1 MYARFVLPKDI
12 DRPMKKSCQRIG
24 IVRLMCGAFA
34 FVCDPSLADPIDD
47 LIAAIRESVKNDAAK
62 ITPAYAAMI
71 NFESEPNIS
80 SSTLWIDTA
89 QETDD
94 KLKVVKFP
102 MRYEFDLTESGWK
115 PFAQATLAKLSYE
128 QTQDLSGVLT
138 AGEAV
143 SPTWDSYSATLG
155 GGVRIPIAHGWSIL
169 PAIDGGYAHLSNE
182 TEYSGQFSNT
192 ILKPA
197 FEGIISDWSAD
208 AWLLNGHLALQYR
221 GYIRKLD
228 IDAKLSYTLSHTE
241 SFSSTSEFQ
250 EFSESFQTISLK
262 IEGTHPLGISPM
274 DYPLSII
281 GRLGNSTFLGENRD
295 ELEFTYLNEVGL
307 SLQADISKHGLPV
320 KKLSLGTMALL
331 GDNVLG
337 WSILFGYR
345 F

>member
-12 DRPMKKSCQRIG
+12 DKPMKMGCQCIG
-24 IVRLMCGAFA
+24 IVGFMCGTVA
-34 FVCDPSLADPIDD
+34 FVCDASLADPIDD

-94 KLKVVKFP
+94 KLKVIKLP
-102 MRYEFDLTESGWK
+102 MRYEFDLTVSGWK

-138 AGEAV
+138 PGEAV
-143 SPTWDSYSATLG
+143 NPTWDSYSVTLG
-155 GGVRIPIAHGWSIL
+155 GGVRIPIDQSWSIL
-169 PAIDGGYAHLSNE
+169 PAIDGGYAHLSND

-192 ILKPA
+192 IIKPA
-197 FEGIISDWSAD
+197 LQGVVYDWSAD
-208 AWLLNGHLALQYR
+208 AWLVNGHITLQYR
-221 GYIRKLD
+221 GQIRKLD
-228 IDAKLSYTLSHTE
+228 VDAKLSYTLSHTE

-262 IEGTHPLGISPM
+262 IEGTYPLGISLM

-281 GRLGNSTFLGENRD
+281 TRLGNSTFLGENRG
-295 ELEFTYLNEVGL
+295 ELDFTYLNEVGL
-307 SLQADISKHGLPV
+307 SLQTDISRHDLPV
-320 KKLSLGTMALL
+320 KKLSLGGMALL
-331 GDNVLG
+331 GDNVWG